1 MLLPHAAPRKGMSL
15 LEVLVATSIF
25 LLALIGL
32 TQLLNLSSDKAQE
45 VQFRSEA
52 TQLCQ
57 GKLFEITSGAL
68 PLQGGSDTFP
78 EAPEYQWTVT
88 VDSGSIANLFDV
100 TVTVSRQRANGTSL
114 EVSLSQ
120 SVLDPS
126 VIGSTQDVS
135 AVSGSDQTNAPSGTG
150 QSGTTG
156 SGSTT
161 PAAPTPTPVAAPA
174 PKTTTPAPSAPAP
187 KPAAPAAPA
196 PSPSAPKGSTKT
208 GG

>member
-1 MLLPHAAPRKGMSL
+1 MSL

-156 SGSTT
+156 SGATT

-174 PKTTTPAPSAPAP
+174 AAPAPKTTTPAAPSPAP
-187 KPAAPAAPA
+187 KTTTPSTPSPA
-196 PSPSAPKGSTKT
+196 PKGGSTKT